1 MNEMEKYVLNDNDW
15 VNSQLAK
22 LKTKKQKKPLNL
34 QIEQMI
40 SK

>member
-22 LKTKKQKKPLNL
+22 LKTKKQKKTLNL

>member
-22 LKTKKQKKPLNL
+22 LKTKKQKKPS
-34 QIEQMI
+34 IY
-40 SK
+40 K